1 MNNARARH
9 RWSYGGLA
17 RSPAETMRRLGAG
30 LVAIASLA
38 ALVAP
43 GAARA
48 ADALLA
54 GTISAASGEK
64 MGGVTVSA
72 KPAGGTVTTT
82 VFTDAAGDYYF
93 PPLPAGKY
101 RVWAQALSFETARGE
116 LDLGATRHQDFTLKP
131 MQDFFRQ
138 LPGDLA
144 MASLPEDTADDRRL
158 KKLVI
163 NNCTGCHTASY
174 TLQHKFD
181 ATGWSA
187 IIDLMKHVNVSGV
200 YLGPEHKAQGVL
212 DYHQKELSAYLARA
226 RGPAA
231 QGAGAQGSGAQGSG
245 AQAAD
250 GATKIKLRPRPTGE
264 TARVVFKEYDVPV
277 DPDLGVP
284 NRDFSNN
291 GSDWSLGTPSRRGSF
306 VHDAFADLDGNLWF
320 TSNVPNRR
328 LTIGRIDGRS
338 GEVKFVKLNNNAN
351 GLAANTHGMTRDP
364 SGIIWFNVNTGR
376 GGLGKLEPRS
386 GKIDV
391 YIPPT
396 GMSPTGGATTVDWD
410 GKGKIWSSS
419 PDGALLFDP
428 ESETFTEFKSVTAK
442 TPNGNGVTY
451 GAAGDRDGNGW
462 WSEMIIDIVNK
473 GDVATGKSIE
483 LKLPPRGAG
492 QGSRRRGGAQVL
504 RELQRAR
511 LQRPGALEP
520 GPAADG
526 HRQGRRRALGRQF
539 LGRHARQD
547 RHPQHGDFVRSPPR
561 ARRDAALPRGGR
573 CQAQRLAQHLDL
585 GRDPQIRPGVQQ
597 LDDLRPADARH
608 RGALH
613 LATRARRRDGGGDS
627 LFSHQQGRSDD
638 LPQRGRSG
646 CAEDSSGAV
655 GSSLRLSCR
664 GAGFSPRARNP

>member
-1 MNNARARH
+1 MKNARARR

-17 RSPAETMRRLGAG
+17 RPPAEAMRRLGAG

-43 GAARA
+43 GAAHA

-72 KPAGGTVTTT
+72 KPEGGTVTTT

-93 PPLPAGKY
+93 PPLPTGKY

-116 LDLGATRHQDFTLKP
+116 VDLGATRHQDFTLKP

-181 ATGWSA
+181 ETGWSA

-226 RGPAA
+226 RGP
-231 QGAGAQGSGAQGSG
+231 GAQGP
-245 AQAAD
+245 D

-376 GGLGKLEPRS
+376 GGLGKLEPKS

-483 LKLPPRGAG
+483 LKLPRVVLDKDLVGEEARKFYESFNAPDFNAPVPWSQGPRRMGTDKAADVLWVG
-492 QGSRRRGGAQVL
+492 NSWGGTLAKIDTRSMETSFVPLPGPGVMQPYHVAVDAKHNAWLNIWTSDVILKYDPASNSWTTFDLPTRGTEARYISLLERGGAMQVVIPYS
-504 RELQRAR
+504 RTSKVAVMTFRSE
-511 LQRPGALEP
+511 
-520 GPAADG
+520 AD
-526 HRQGRRRALGRQF
+526 L
-539 LGRHARQD
+539 
-547 RHPQHGDFVRSPPR
+547 
-561 ARRDAALPRGGR
+561 AALKN
-573 CQAQRLAQHLDL
+573 QAER
-585 GRDPQIRPGVQQ
+585 
-597 LDDLRPADARH
+597 
-608 RGALH
+608 
-613 LATRARRRDGGGDS
+613 
-627 LFSHQQGRSDD
+627 
-638 LPQRGRSG
+638 
-646 CAEDSSGAV
+646 
-655 GSSLRLSCR
+655 
-664 GAGFSPRARNP
+664 

>member
-1 MNNARARH
+1 MKNPR
-9 RWSYGGLA
+9 
-17 RSPAETMRRLGAG
+17 AG
-30 LVAIASLA
+30 LVAIATLA
-38 ALVAP
+38 ALLAP
-43 GAARA
+43 AAADA
-48 ADALLA
+48 ADALLV
-54 GTISAASGEK
+54 GTIASASGEK
-64 MGGVTVSA
+64 LGGVTVSA
-72 KPAGGTVTTT
+72 KPDGGTVTTT
-82 VFTDAAGDYYF
+82 VFTDESGNYYF

-101 RVWAQALSFETARGE
+101 RVWAQALSFETAKGE
-116 LDLGATRHQDFTLKP
+116 VDLGATRHQDFTLKP
-131 MQDFFRQ
+131 MPDFFHQ
-138 LPGDLA
+138 LPGDLV

-212 DYHQKELSAYLARA
+212 DYHQKELAAYLARA
-226 RGPAA
+226 RGPDP
-231 QGAGAQGSGAQGSG
+231 QGAGGAI
-245 AQAAD
+245 
-250 GATKIKLRPRPTGE
+250 KIKLRPRPSGE

-284 NRDFSNN
+284 NRDFTNN

-328 LTIGRIDGRS
+328 LTIGRIDGKS
-338 GEVKFVKLNNNAN
+338 GDVKFIKLANNAN

-364 SGIIWFNVNTGR
+364 NGIIWFNVNTGR

-410 GKGKIWSSS
+410 GKGRIWSSS

-428 ESETFTEFKSVTAK
+428 ETEKFTEFKSVTAK

-473 GDVATGKSIE
+473 GDAASGKSIE
-483 LKLPPRGAG
+483 LKLPRVVLDKDIVSEEARKFYETFNAPDFNAPVPWNQGPRRMGTDKAADVLWVG
-492 QGSRRRGGAQVL
+492 NSWGGTLAKIDTRSMETSFVPL
-504 RELQRAR
+504 
-511 LQRPGALEP
+511 P
-520 GPAADG
+520 GPGVMQPYHVAVDTKHNAWLNIWTSDVILRYDPATNGWTTFDLPTRGTEARYISLLERDG
-526 HRQGRRRALGRQF
+526 AMQVVIPYSRTSKVAVMTF
-539 LGRHARQD
+539 
-547 RHPQHGDFVRSPPR
+547 RSE
-561 ARRDAALPRGGR
+561 AELAALKQQAGR
-573 CQAQRLAQHLDL
+573 
-585 GRDPQIRPGVQQ
+585 
-597 LDDLRPADARH
+597 
-608 RGALH
+608 
-613 LATRARRRDGGGDS
+613 
-627 LFSHQQGRSDD
+627 
-638 LPQRGRSG
+638 
-646 CAEDSSGAV
+646 
-655 GSSLRLSCR
+655 
-664 GAGFSPRARNP
+664 

>member
-1 MNNARARH
+1 MKNALA
-9 RWSYGGLA
+9 GLIAVTGLA
-17 RSPAETMRRLGAG
+17 
-30 LVAIASLA
+30 LVPMPVL
-38 ALVAP
+38 
-43 GAARA
+43 A

-54 GTISAASGEK
+54 GTITSASGEK

-72 KPAGGTVTTT
+72 KPEGGTITTT
-82 VFTDAAGDYYF
+82 VFTDETGNYYF

-101 RVWAQALSFETARGE
+101 RVWAQALSFETAKGE
-116 LDLGATRHQDFTLKP
+116 VDLAAARHQDFTLKP
-131 MQDFFRQ
+131 MKDFFRQ

-144 MASLPEDTADDRRL
+144 MASLPEDSADDRRL

-181 ATGWSA
+181 ETGWSA
-187 IIDLMKHVNVSGV
+187 IIELMKHVNVSGV

-226 RGPAA
+226 RGPDAP
-231 QGAGAQGSGAQGSG
+231 GPG
-245 AQAAD
+245 D
-250 GATKIKLRPRPTGE
+250 DATKIKLRPRPTGE

-306 VHDAFADLDGNLWF
+306 VHDAFADFDGNLWF

-328 LTIGRIDGRS
+328 LTIGRIDGKS
-338 GEVKFVKLNNNAN
+338 GEVKFIKLNNNAN

-419 PDGALLFDP
+419 PDGALVFDP
-428 ESETFTEFKSVTAK
+428 ETERFTEFKSVTAR

-462 WSEMIIDIVNK
+462 WS
-473 GDVATGKSIE
+473 
-483 LKLPPRGAG
+483 
-492 QGSRRRGGAQVL
+492 
-504 RELQRAR
+504 
-511 LQRPGALEP
+511 
-520 GPAADG
+520 
-526 HRQGRRRALGRQF
+526 
-539 LGRHARQD
+539 
-547 RHPQHGDFVRSPPR
+547 
-561 ARRDAALPRGGR
+561 
-573 CQAQRLAQHLDL
+573 
-585 GRDPQIRPGVQQ
+585 
-597 LDDLRPADARH
+597 
-608 RGALH
+608 
-613 LATRARRRDGGGDS
+613 
-627 LFSHQQGRSDD
+627 
-638 LPQRGRSG
+638 
-646 CAEDSSGAV
+646 
-655 GSSLRLSCR
+655 
-664 GAGFSPRARNP
+664 